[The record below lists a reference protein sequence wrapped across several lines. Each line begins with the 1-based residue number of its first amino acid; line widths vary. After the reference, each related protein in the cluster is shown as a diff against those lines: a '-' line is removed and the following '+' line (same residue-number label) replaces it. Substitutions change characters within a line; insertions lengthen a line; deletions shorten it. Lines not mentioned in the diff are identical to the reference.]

1 MLFNYSLSR
10 MYAYKLIYP
19 NVYLL
24 FHNMFQLLTLVLL
37 SFRFST
43 CNLFK
48 STKPKVN
55 VANVHFTGWLTNMKT
70 GNSPVCMYVCSF
82 SSSPLR
88 RSPSSS
94 SFAKLKWALK
104 HYIYI
109 TEYRDFVQCDSVRFI
124 GRNHSLEIWKLL
136 WNQNLSSSNFI
147 SFSHSHFFLFLFHP
161 QVRDTT
167 DKICFFIT
175 YTLDSA
181 SASKWFTFFSTSSR
195 CFINRNDISIFIPVH
210 FTKSHFHKFY
220 E

>member
-1 MLFNYSLSR
+1 
-10 MYAYKLIYP
+10 MYI
-19 NVYLL
+19 LL
-24 FHNMFQLLTLVLL
+24 DD
-37 SFRFST
+37 
-43 CNLFK
+43 
-48 STKPKVN
+48 
-55 VANVHFTGWLTNMKT
+55 WLTWKLEIHQF
-70 GNSPVCMYVCSF
+70 VCMFLHSH
-82 SSSPLR
+82 PLR
-88 RSPSSS
+88 SVYRSPSSS

-147 SFSHSHFFLFLFHP
+147 SFSHSHFFLFLFHS